1 MKLLS
6 VSNIDPNDIA
16 SFLLSASDYPALAV
30 LAASL
35 AGAEKS
41 AKGRRKPLVR
51 FSPLDNSTVRV
62 RRSSGL
68 PGQHADRHHQWP
80 QAEADRG
87 TVPVE

>member
-16 SFLLSASDYPALAV
+16 SFVLSASDHPALAV

-41 AKGRRKPLVR
+41 AKGRRKPLGAF
-51 FSPLDNSTVRV
+51 FSA
-62 RRSSGL
+62 G
-68 PGQHADRHHQWP
+68 
-80 QAEADRG
+80 
-87 TVPVE
+87 